1 MTDFKVVIPA
11 RYGSSRLAA
20 KPLLDIAGKPMVVHV
35 YERALLSKAKT
46 VVVATD
52 DERIAQALKPY
63 GATVVMTSTQHPS
76 GTDRLQEVAAKMG
89 WAKDDIIVNVQGD
102 EPLIPP
108 EVINQ
113 VAANLAA
120 HSQAG
125 IATLAEPI
133 ETIEQLTNPNIVK
146 LVRDANNMAMYFSR
160 APMPWARDAFS
171 NGINA
176 LPAND
181 LYLRHLG
188 IYAYRVSFLNSYV
201 QWPPAV
207 LEQVEAL
214 EQLRALYY
222 GVKIHVDKSCVSLPA
237 GVDTMAD
244 LERVRALFAQQQASV
259 SAKTAVAAPSN
270 ASEKIKILF
279 VCLGNI
285 CRSPTAEGV
294 FKTMVEKSGWQD
306 LFTIDSAGTAAYYVG
321 EPPDKRAQKHA
332 KARGYD
338 LSKLRARFISPQD
351 FKKFDYILVMDKK
364 NFAEMEKVQ
373 KYCKDATAK
382 LQLFLDFHP
391 KQQQGQEVPDPYT
404 GGDEGFEAVLDL
416 VEPAAENLLKTVLTQ
431 KGLINCGC

>member
-11 RYGSSRLAA
+11 RYGSSRLPA
-20 KPLLDIAGKPMVVHV
+20 KPLMDIAGKPMVVHV

-63 GATVVMTSTQHPS
+63 GARVVMTSPNHPS
-76 GTDRLQEVAAKMG
+76 GTDRLQEVAAKMK
-89 WAKDDIIVNVQGD
+89 WDDDDIIVNVQGD

-113 VAANLAA
+113 VADNLANNR
-120 HSQAG
+120 QAG
-125 IATLAEPI
+125 IATLAEAI
-133 ETIEQLTNPNIVK
+133 EDVGQLTNPNIVK

-160 APMPWARDAFS
+160 APMPWARDAFTQ
-171 NGINA
+171 GIKE
-176 LPAND
+176 LPVKD
-181 LYLRHLG
+181 LYWRHLG
-188 IYAYRVSFLNSYV
+188 IYAYKVSFLNAYV
-201 QWPPAV
+201 KWSPAV

-222 GVKIHVDKSCVSLPA
+222 GVKIHVDKACVSLPA
-237 GVDTMAD
+237 GVDTQED
-244 LERVRALFAQQQASV
+244 LERVRAI
-259 SAKTAVAAPSN
+259 VAAQKAAQAPKVVEKNPN
-270 ASEKIKILF
+270 ADKINVLF

-294 FKTMVEKSGWQD
+294 FKTMVEKSGWKD
-306 LFTIDSAGTAAYYVG
+306 LFNIDSAGTAAYYVG

-351 FKKFDYILVMDKK
+351 FKKFDHILVMDKK

-373 KYCKDATAK
+373 KYCKDPKAK
-382 LQLFLDFHP
+382 LQLFLDYHP
-391 KQQQGQEVPDPYT
+391 SQQQGLEVPDPYN
-404 GGDEGFEAVLDL
+404 GSDSGFEIVLDL
-416 VEPAAENLLKTVLTQ
+416 VEPAAENLLKTLLQ
-431 KGLINCGC
+431 NKGLTNCGC